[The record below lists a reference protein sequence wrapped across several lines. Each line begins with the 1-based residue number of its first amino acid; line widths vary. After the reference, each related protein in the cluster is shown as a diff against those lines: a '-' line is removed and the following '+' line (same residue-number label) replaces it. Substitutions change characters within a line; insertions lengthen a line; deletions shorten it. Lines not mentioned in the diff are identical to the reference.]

1 MQVFVCCL
9 ATKTMLDNLQ
19 YKWVEWVEVTVRDG
33 IDCYANRLQI
43 GYNTQTEHAA
53 FALWTHAVLSCHF
66 GLT

>member
-1 MQVFVCCL
+1 
-9 ATKTMLDNLQ
+9 MLDNLQ

-33 IDCYANRLQI
+33 IDCYINRLQI